1 MRNYVYT
8 ITNGFIENKLK
19 LHKTVLKYIKSFVE
33 TEPTANPNVLVP
45 FKTKKSVIY
54 YIGVVISSM
63 ESEYNIKFMIKK
75 KKYLFSF
82 PKQDDICVVQSVNI
96 VCKLSSPNIDT
107 KELYSFSPQ
116 ELVIYKLE

>member
-33 TEPTANPNVLVP
+33 TEPTANPNDYVLVP

-75 KKYLFSF
+75 EKYLFYF
-82 PKQDDICVVQSVNI
+82 PKQDDICVV
-96 VCKLSSPNIDT
+96 
-107 KELYSFSPQ
+107 
-116 ELVIYKLE
+116 